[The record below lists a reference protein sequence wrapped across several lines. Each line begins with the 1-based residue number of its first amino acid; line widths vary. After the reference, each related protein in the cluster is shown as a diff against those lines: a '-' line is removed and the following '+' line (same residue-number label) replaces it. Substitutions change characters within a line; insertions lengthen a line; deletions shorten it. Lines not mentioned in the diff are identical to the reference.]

1 MPPAVSKIQS
11 IPSNA
16 DLTNKRKGFVI
27 LICFSF
33 RLAKIT
39 SDAKSKEEKL

>member
-1 MPPAVSKIQS
+1 MPPAVLKIQS
-11 IPSNA
+11 IPRKSDLA
-16 DLTNKRKGFVI
+16 DKRKGFGI
-27 LICFSF
+27 LTCFSF